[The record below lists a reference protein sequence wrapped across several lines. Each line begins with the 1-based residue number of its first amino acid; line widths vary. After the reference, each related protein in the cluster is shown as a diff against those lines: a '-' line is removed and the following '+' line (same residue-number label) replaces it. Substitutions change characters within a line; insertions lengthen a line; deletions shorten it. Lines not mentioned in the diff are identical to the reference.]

1 MRRFTRWLPVTV
13 AIGCSVLA
21 AGWSSGAFAGTA
33 TPSVTFAPRATPT
46 KLHAPGRVFAA
57 GSGDATGKRVV
68 VYGGQEPGG
77 NTAYSDTWVNRAD
90 GTWHAMCGISVP
102 GATAPCGPGPRDG
115 AGMADAAN
123 GVVLYGGFDGGIG
136 GSPPNGDTWRWN
148 GESWTRVCTLAA
160 CGPGDRALF
169 AFAGNGTS
177 AVMFGGLSG
186 SGPKS
191 DTWVFDGSSWTQACG
206 QPGSPCGP
214 GALAASAMA
223 WDGKRFVLFGGT
235 NLTTSNAVDDT
246 WTFTGHAWAHLCG
259 TSMSKPCGPAA
270 RSLSGFAF
278 AANPDPSRQG
288 AILAEGGNI
297 FSSNDQSLIR
307 DAWFFDATTAKWARV
322 TAPWDGPNAVFD
334 SNGSPPAGPNALLG
348 VLAAKPGLCEVV
360 YLGTV
365 VANAGSPPT
374 LVDRSYAAGS
384 SPWTAA
390 KPNCEPAV
398 VPREPG
404 PVTPTTIASVAP
416 PTIVTAPVVA
426 AAPELPKTGSAAV
439 GVGAALGGALVALGA
454 LVLSVLGRGRRR
466 ISEPDT

>member
-1 MRRFTRWLPVTV
+1 
-13 AIGCSVLA
+13 
-21 AGWSSGAFAGTA
+21 
-33 TPSVTFAPRATPT
+33 
-46 KLHAPGRVFAA
+46 
-57 GSGDATGKRVV
+57 
-68 VYGGQEPGG
+68 
-77 NTAYSDTWVNRAD
+77 
-90 GTWHAMCGISVP
+90 
-102 GATAPCGPGPRDG
+102 
-115 AGMADAAN
+115 
-123 GVVLYGGFDGGIG
+123 
-136 GSPPNGDTWRWN
+136 
-148 GESWTRVCTLAA
+148 
-160 CGPGDRALF
+160 
-169 AFAGNGTS
+169 
-177 AVMFGGLSG
+177 
-186 SGPKS
+186 
-191 DTWVFDGSSWTQACG
+191 
-206 QPGSPCGP
+206 
-214 GALAASAMA
+214 
-223 WDGKRFVLFGGT
+223 
-235 NLTTSNAVDDT
+235 
-246 WTFTGHAWAHLCG
+246 
-259 TSMSKPCGPAA
+259 
-270 RSLSGFAF
+270 
-278 AANPDPSRQG
+278 
-288 AILAEGGNI
+288 ILAEGGNI

-384 SPWTAA
+384 SPWKAA

-398 VPREPG
+398 VLREPG